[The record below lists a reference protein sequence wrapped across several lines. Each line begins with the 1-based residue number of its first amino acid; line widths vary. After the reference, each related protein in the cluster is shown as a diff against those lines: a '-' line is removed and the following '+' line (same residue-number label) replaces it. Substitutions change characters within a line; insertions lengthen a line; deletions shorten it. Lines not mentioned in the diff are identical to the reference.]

1 LYVRERCRDRVVIQT
16 ARHSLDHGS
25 ARASISAGNFEAH
38 PSGLRNVTQARA
50 ASRCPQA
57 SRLAPAAHRSARPSQ
72 SRTPDRSV
80 RRRMSNGNAA
90 CVCRR
95 AEPRRGNE
103 QGARSRRLARPR
115 RDELQSDGCG
125 LPLRRSL
132 RFPATPRSSRRTR
145 QHCRPPSP
153 QRSSCRTQGA
163 PNWLWSETAGRGRAH
178 RRHSEPQAGS
188 NSWRRARRRPHR
200 SPTVW
205 RPGLNWS
212 TYRSPGQLHY
222 ELPLAPG
229 AALHHAAV
237 VP

>member
-1 LYVRERCRDRVVIQT
+1 M
-16 ARHSLDHGS
+16 
-25 ARASISAGNFEAH
+25 ASISAGNFEAH
-38 PSGLRNVTQARA
+38 PSGLCNVTQARV
-50 ASRCPQA
+50 SSECPQVP
-57 SRLAPAAHRSARPSQ
+57 RLAPAAHRSARPSR
-72 SRTPDRSV
+72 SRTPDRNA

-115 RDELQSDGCG
+115 RDELQSDGRG
-125 LPLRRSL
+125 LPLQRSL
-132 RFPATPRSSRRTR
+132 RFPAAPSTSRRTR
-145 QHCRPPSP
+145 QHRPPPSP
-153 QRSSCRTQGA
+153 QRSSCRTQA
-163 PNWLWSETAGRGRAH
+163 MPDWLWSETAGRGRAH
-178 RRHSEPQAGS
+178 RCHSEAQASS

-212 TYRSPGQLHY
+212 TYRSPGQPHC

-229 AALHHAAV
+229 AALHHAARWYHDAADCRALCSPV
-237 VP
+237 HK